1 MTNRFNVNKKIDGE
15 RECVGVCMCVRDS
28 ACMQER
34 VSGCESECACVQE
47 RKNERK

>member
-1 MTNRFNVNKKIDGE
+1 MVTKKIDGDWRESVCASVCE
-15 RECVGVCMCVRDS
+15 RES